1 MSSGSRARS
10 GNVAG
15 MVDPTLEHQSIGLS
29 GRGLCFALFAKY
41 STIIV
46 YGIAAIIFEVPTFV
60 VVGSSLF
67 ALVWASLVTFLAAL
81 AALGVAR
88 TWTTGRFRLEKWTT
102 ALFILAFL
110 AYSFALVW
118 RSISTGN
125 TGSLPLAVLPLS
137 LCILPIVRYYSL
149 VLHHVF
155 VRIRAKR

>member
-1 MSSGSRARS
+1 
-10 GNVAG
+10 

-29 GRGLCFALFAKY
+29 GRALMLALFTKY
-41 STIIV
+41 VSIMV
-46 YGIAAIIFEVPTFV
+46 YGVAAIIFEVPTFV

-67 ALVWASLVTFLAAL
+67 ALVWASLVLTLATA

-88 TWTTGRFRLEKWTT
+88 TWFTGRFRLEKWTT
-102 ALFILAFL
+102 ALFILTFT
-110 AYSFALVW
+110 AYSSALLW

-125 TGSLPLAVLPLS
+125 MGSLPLAILPVS
-137 LCILPIVRYYSL
+137 LCILPIVRYYQL